1 MTRIAQVILALIPL
15 LLTPLL
21 VLALAEGVVDF
32 GGGEKDVL
40 LALPWLVWSMV
51 FALCAF
57 VLIYHGWAIARWA
70 PRSAIV
76 ATAVVLGLAVVLYAG
91 SFLGVA

>member
-57 VLIYHGWAIARWA
+57 VLIYHGWAIARWT